1 MMSRYFDKSFA
12 QVLEESASNSPTPG
26 GGSVAA
32 MAGCFGAAMVSM
44 VANLTKS
51 EKYAEVQ
58 TEIDAI
64 LEGISL
70 VMVDLEKQVDDDMAV
85 FGAFMDALKMPKT
98 NDEEKTIR
106 TAALQDAYKKAT
118 LSPLEIADTCI
129 KANEMALRLAP
140 IGNKS
145 AISDVGVGAIIAD
158 ASLKGV
164 LLAVDINLPGI
175 KDKDFVNEAAARRDA
190 QIEKSEKLMNE
201 AVEIVKGRL

>member
-1 MMSRYFDKSFA
+1 MSRYFDKPFA
-12 QVLEESASNSPTPG
+12 QILEESASNSPTPG

-32 MAGCFGAAMVSM
+32 MAGSFGAAMVSM
-44 VANLTKS
+44 VANLTKG

-58 TEIDAI
+58 EEVDAI
-64 LEGISL
+64 LSEIGK
-70 VMVDLEKQVDDDMAV
+70 VMADLEKQVDDDMAV
-85 FGAFMDALKMPKT
+85 FGAFMDALKMPKST
-98 NDEEKTIR
+98 DEEKAVR
-106 TAALQDAYKKAT
+106 TEALQAAYKKAT

-129 KANEMALRLAP
+129 KANELALRLAP

-175 KDKDFVNEAAARRDA
+175 KDKAFVEEAAARRDA
-190 QIEKSEKLMNE
+190 QIEQSQKLMTE

>member
-1 MMSRYFDKSFA
+1 MSRYFDKSFA
-12 QVLEESASNSPTPG
+12 QILEESASNAPTPG

-32 MAGCFGAAMVSM
+32 MAGTFGAAMVSM
-44 VANLTKS
+44 VANLTKG
-51 EKYAEVQ
+51 EKFADVHD
-58 TEIDAI
+58 EIDAI
-64 LEGISL
+64 LAEISQ
-70 VMVDLEKQVDDDMAV
+70 VMVELEKQVDDDMSV
-85 FGAFMDALKMPKT
+85 FGAFMDALKMPKS
-98 NDEEKTIR
+98 NDEEKVKR
-106 TAALQDAYKKAT
+106 TKALQDAYKKAT

-129 KANEMALRLAP
+129 KANELALRLAP

-175 KDKDFVNEAAARRDA
+175 KDSDFVEKAAARRDA

-201 AVEIVKGRL
+201 AVKIVKGRL

>member
-1 MMSRYFDKSFA
+1 MSRYFDKSFA

-32 MAGCFGAAMVSM
+32 MAGSFGAAMVSM
-44 VANLTKS
+44 VANLTKG

-58 TEIDAI
+58 GEIDSI
-64 LEGISL
+64 LAEIDQ
-70 VMVDLEKQVDDDMAV
+70 VMKDLERQVDEDMAV
-85 FGAFMDALKMPKT
+85 FGAFMDALKMPKS
-98 NDEEKTIR
+98 NDEEKAVR
-106 TAALQDAYKKAT
+106 KEALQAAYKTAT

-129 KANEMALRLAP
+129 KANELALRLAP

-175 KDKDFVNEAAARRDA
+175 KDQAFVEEAAARRDA

>member
-1 MMSRYFDKSFA
+1 MARYFDKSFV
-12 QVLEESASNSPTPG
+12 QILEESASNSPTPG

-32 MAGCFGAAMVSM
+32 MAGTFGAAMVSM
-44 VANLTKS
+44 VANLTKG
-51 EKYAEVQ
+51 EKFAEVQ
-58 TEIDAI
+58 EEIDAI
-64 LEGISL
+64 LVEISE
-70 VMVDLEKQVDDDMAV
+70 VMVELEKQVDDDMSV
-85 FGAFMDALKMPKT
+85 FGAFMDALKMPKG
-98 NDEEKTIR
+98 NDEEKVRR
-106 TAALQDAYKKAT
+106 TKALQDAYKKAT

-129 KANEMALRLAP
+129 RANALALRLAP

-175 KDKDFVNEAAARRDA
+175 KDHDFVEAAAARRDA
-190 QIEKSEKLMNE
+190 QIEKSEKLMRE